1 MDKVS
6 FHPFEPIIF
15 PASETLILG
24 SFPSLKSFE
33 DGFYYAHPRNQFWRL
48 LSSIYEMPTDTIE
61 SKISLL
67 RFAKI
72 ALWDSVSSCER
83 RNSADTNLKNT
94 KPNDIAR
101 LLTEYPSIK
110 KLFFTGKT
118 AETLY
123 KKYFSN
129 LSIET
134 KLLPSPSPAYAAMS
148 FDDKLKIWRNFLDT
162 KVPALR

>member
-1 MDKVS
+1 
-6 FHPFEPIIF
+6 
-15 PASETLILG
+15 
-24 SFPSLKSFE
+24 
-33 DGFYYAHPRNQFWRL
+33 
-48 LSSIYEMPTDTIE
+48 MPTDTIA

-101 LLTEYPSIK
+101 LLSEYPSIK

-148 FDDKLKIWRNFLDT
+148 FDDKLKIWRNLLDT